1 MNITKSNCGQTE
13 ALEFSEWIIKSTG
26 SCNIRLIILY
36 RPPYS
41 DDHRVPVSLFLNEF
55 SCYMESIVLS
65 NYKHL
70 FIAGDFNL
78 HVDMASD
85 IDARKFLD
93 LINSLGLQQHVDK
106 PTHIHLHTLDLIITR
121 KTSTII
127 QSVPRVHRHFSDHA
141 CVIGHLRIDKPSVKI
156 RLGYIQEV

>member
-1 MNITKSNCGQTE
+1 MS
-13 ALEFSEWIIKSTG
+13 A
-26 SCNIRLIILY
+26 
-36 RPPYS
+36 
-41 DDHRVPVSLFLNEF
+41 FLKF
-55 SCYMESIVLS
+55 FCYTESIVLS
-65 NYKHL
+65 KEHL
-70 FIAGDFNL
+70 LNAGDFNL